1 MTKGCC
7 ANCFG
12 NLGLAKEIA
21 SRAKATSDC
30 TYCSSKNAKIINPAE
45 LGEGFRGLLDSYEQH
60 TEGLSLVQWLRDDWD
75 MFNHP
80 KMDDAHA
87 KYLLG
92 DILNDGEIV
101 RKLFVPVSQSTAA
114 PVSRW
119 EELRQELMHR
129 NRFFPDVQ
137 IDLETLRNLL
147 QALVLDQS
155 DIPTKWYRA
164 RIQTEDEPFPIE
176 KMGAPPPKIAAHGRA
191 NPAGIPYLYVASD
204 KQTAISEVRPHAGEK
219 VCVAG
224 FTTASNLN
232 LIDLRHPRRSVS
244 PFSLAD
250 FLPDEANPGQIRL
263 EIAFL
268 QRLGDELTQ
277 PVSPSDAAFEYAPSQ
292 YLCEF
297 IKQCGYDGVIYRS
310 SIGGGMNLALFQ
322 PARAAP
328 GLVEQLIVTRVHVEF
343 SK

>member
-1 MTKGCC
+1 MNKGCC

-12 NLGLAKEIA
+12 NFGLAKEIA
-21 SRAKATSDC
+21 SLSKATSDC
-30 TYCSSKNAKIINPAE
+30 TYCPSTEVETINPTE
-45 LGEGFRGLLDSYEQH
+45 LGDSFRGLLDSYE
-60 TEGLSLVQWLRDDWD
+60 ESADGLLLVQWLRDDWD

-87 KYLLG
+87 NELLG
-92 DILNDGEIV
+92 DILNDGAIV
-101 RKLFVPVSQSTAA
+101 RKLFEPISQPTAA

-119 EELRQELMHR
+119 EELRQELMHK
-129 NRFFPDVQ
+129 NRFFPNVQ

-147 QALVLDQS
+147 QALVFDSS
-155 DIPTKWYRA
+155 DVPTKWYRA
-164 RIQTEDEPFPIE
+164 RIRTEDEPFPIE

-204 KQTAISEVRPHAGEK
+204 KQTAISEVRPHAGES

-224 FTTASNLN
+224 FTMPPNLN

-250 FLPDEANPGQIRL
+250 FLPNEANPGQIRL

-268 QRLGDELTQ
+268 QRLGNELTQ
-277 PVSPSDAAFEYAPSQ
+277 PVLPLVAAFEYAPSQ

-310 SIGGGMNLALFQ
+310 SIGEGMNLALFQ
-322 PARAAP
+322 PDQTVP
-328 GLVEQLIVTRVHVEF
+328 GKVEQYFVTRVHVEF
-343 SK
+343 SE